1 MASPDLSVFQRIKT
15 KQDFDRE
22 AAEFL
27 MKKQAAQRQLAGTD
41 PAAVKLANELQAA
54 RAAGDVQRVNDLV
67 ASAKLLDRGVV
78 MDANGRPMAM
88 GGYGDAV
95 GSIEGAKSAY
105 KQNAENASDL
115 FYKGQIAG
123 NVATAEA
130 GVKANTE
137 PGIQAEI
144 ERMRSIEKFDADKAQ
159 EYQDFLSNK
168 LPSALSKTKQAQETI
183 LGMRGEGGKGL
194 SPDVMAVVGARNI
207 LKGAVPGTSDPDNPS
222 LPRVFS
228 GTPAASGA
236 AKIKQAQGQVFLEA
250 YESLRGAGALTN
262 IEGQKGEQAKARL
275 SAAQTEDDFDKALK
289 ELSDVLI
296 SSSDSLQKREAE
308 ARAFLQKRQSQSIT
322 EIAPL
327 QMDGEELIPY
337 NPTNMPSD
345 IGLGN
350 VNDDMPKIS
359 KAEEA
364 ETIFNAKKAIQR
376 GAPVESVRQ
385 RLIQNGIDPSKAGI

>member
-54 RAAGDVQRVNDLV
+54 RAAGDVQRVNDLII
-67 ASAKLLDRGVV
+67 SAKLVDRGVV

-95 GSIEGAKSAY
+95 GSIAGTKKAY
-105 KQNAENASDL
+105 EANAQNASDL
-115 FYKGQIAG
+115 QYDPMIAAGETAGRLGQQLQYEPQINAANKSATMKSEAATQAGLDLPGLTGKTDSMVTLLNEIENSPGLQSVVGLPNPMGGRIPFVGNISGSPAADFQAKLDQLGGANFLQAFESLKGGGQITEVEG
-123 NVATAEA
+123 KKATDAIAAMQTSQSEA
-130 GVKANTE
+130 AFKKELNRLREV
-137 PGIQAEI
+137 IQSGLA
-144 ERMRSIEKFDADKAQ
+144 R
-159 EYQDFLSNK
+159 
-168 LPSALSKTKQAQETI
+168 KQ
-183 LGMRGEGGKGL
+183 M
-194 SPDVMAVVGARNI
+194 
-207 LKGAVPGTSDPDNPS
+207 
-222 LPRVFS
+222 
-228 GTPAASGA
+228 AASGG
-236 AKIKQAQGQVFLEA
+236 IPQM
-250 YESLRGAGALTN
+250 
-262 IEGQKGEQAKARL
+262 
-275 SAAQTEDDFDKALK
+275 
-289 ELSDVLI
+289 
-296 SSSDSLQKREAE
+296 
-308 ARAFLQKRQSQSIT
+308 
-322 EIAPL
+322 

-350 VNDDMPKIS
+350 VNDDMPKIG